1 MKNKNNSDIRPCI
14 YTDKNGEH
22 SVGFHCFNGNMA
34 IIEFPNGN
42 VKEVSIN
49 NIELLDSVIEL
60 NSITHFS
67 TPECIKRYW
76 GNAECFK
83 KNYNYLKESNPDLFE
98 EK

>member
-34 IIEFPNGN
+34 IIEFPNGS

-49 NIELLDSVIEL
+49 NIELLDSTIKL
-60 NSITHFS
+60 SSISNFS
-67 TPECIKRYW
+67 SLECIKRYW
-76 GNAECFK
+76 GNERCFEKYYEDLK
-83 KNYNYLKESNPDLFE
+83 KGLPDLFE